1 MARARTAAVCCAPA
15 LFFFAVVVGLPACT
29 VVSSVQCS
37 SVRPP
42 LLLPRL
48 CVINLFILPHTD
60 PTGFGGKEI
69 RVPYCNG
76 YSGLGQEEDICKTHR
91 CAEQLSRPMRVAYSW
106 INIIDTTHAP
116 DWMTAA
122 GYTKFLKK
130 ET

>member
-1 MARARTAAVCCAPA
+1 MWPVPA
-15 LFFFAVVVGLPACT
+15 LPRSYVILRCGGGLA
-29 VVSSVQCS
+29 SVHRGFERPVCS

-69 RVPYCNG
+69 RVPYCNR

-122 GYTKFLKK
+122 GYTKFSKK